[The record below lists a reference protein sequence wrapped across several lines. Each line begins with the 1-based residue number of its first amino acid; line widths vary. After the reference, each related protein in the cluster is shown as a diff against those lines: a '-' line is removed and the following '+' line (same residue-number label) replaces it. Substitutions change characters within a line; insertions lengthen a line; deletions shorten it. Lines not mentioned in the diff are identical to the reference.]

1 MMTTESRVSR
11 ISSAVVLA
19 CTLGM
24 VSCQLDSAFL
34 NEESSADEAGA
45 QTQGTTATPTTE
57 SGSQLVIETTSL
69 PTTYPRAAY
78 SVKLQQHGGVPSFHW
93 KVEKGEL
100 PPGLRLEDDGTLHG
114 SPEKAG
120 EYRFTISV
128 TDRGKPPQAVQREYV
143 LNVVAAMSMT
153 WKIPAHVMGNRIEGS
168 VQVSNTTSDD
178 FDFTFIALAVNEIG
192 RATAIGYQHFP
203 LKKGTT
209 DFEIP
214 FGDTLP
220 HGAYV
225 VHVDGVSEVTEK
237 NQIHRARLQT
247 PGSLQVAVGP

>member
-1 MMTTESRVSR
+1 
-11 ISSAVVLA
+11 
-19 CTLGM
+19 
-24 VSCQLDSAFL
+24 
-34 NEESSADEAGA
+34 
-45 QTQGTTATPTTE
+45 
-57 SGSQLVIETTSL
+57 
-69 PTTYPRAAY
+69 
-78 SVKLQQHGGVPSFHW
+78 
-93 KVEKGEL
+93 
-100 PPGLRLEDDGTLHG
+100 
-114 SPEKAG
+114 
-120 EYRFTISV
+120 
-128 TDRGKPPQAVQREYV
+128 
-143 LNVVAAMSMT
+143 
-153 WKIPAHVMGNRIEGS
+153 MGNRIEGS

-225 VHVDGVSEVTEK
+225 VHVDGVSEDTEK